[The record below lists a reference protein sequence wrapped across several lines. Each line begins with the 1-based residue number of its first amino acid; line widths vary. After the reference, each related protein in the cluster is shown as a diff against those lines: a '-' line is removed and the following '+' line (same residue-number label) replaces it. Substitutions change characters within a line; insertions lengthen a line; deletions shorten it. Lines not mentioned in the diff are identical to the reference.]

1 MAKLLPSPDFTW
13 NPITNPPKA
22 GLRPKREGSYRLEPD
37 PQDGRLI
44 VHNYG
49 HAGAGIT
56 MSWGCAIEVA
66 QIISDSGYGAG
77 DDVAVLGGGVMGLTA
92 AAILAERAFSVT
104 VFAKDFPP
112 NTTSNVAGGQWAPA
126 SVQHKDKIQF
136 ERILRNSYD
145 MHKAKGSAYG
155 VSPRLNYATHR
166 LPSFDDVPTSVVP
179 RPTALAHLPFAK
191 LNSPGFVYSTLLVEP
206 PIFLP
211 KLILDLYQ
219 HNVPRHIKIFATMN
233 DILSNPLISQRII
246 VNCTGL
252 GARDICNDRKV
263 HPVKGQ
269 LAMLPA
275 QPTLD
280 YLFCSPGYLFPRQD
294 AVVVGG
300 TEETSFKDDKPD
312 INTCKTVLEHVRR
325 SFEPTILTR
334 LVPARVREFLQPSW
348 LIQYK

>member
-1 MAKLLPSPDFTW
+1 MANLLPTPDFTW
-13 NPITNPPKA
+13 NPIINPPKA
-22 GLRPKREGSYRLEPD
+22 GLRPMRDTSYRLEPD

-66 QIISDSGYGAG
+66 QIIADSGYGAG
-77 DDVAVLGGGVMGLTA
+77 EEVAVLGGGVIGLTA
-92 AAILAERAFSVT
+92 AVILMERAFNVT

-126 SVQHKDKIQF
+126 SVQHNNKAQF
-136 ERILRNSYD
+136 ERILTNSFNT
-145 MHKAKGSAYG
+145 HNARGAAYG
-155 VSPRLNYATHR
+155 VSPRPNYATQR
-166 LPSFDDVPTSVVP
+166 LPSFADVPASVVP
-179 RPTALAHLPFAK
+179 PPTTLAHLPFAK
-191 LNSPGFVYSTLLVEP
+191 LDSPGFVYSTLLVEP

-211 KLILDLYQ
+211 KLISDLD
-219 HNVPRHIKIFATMN
+219 NRKVPRCIETFTTMN
-233 DILSNPLISQRII
+233 DILSKPPISQRII

-252 GARDICNDRKV
+252 GARDICNDPKV
-263 HPVKGQ
+263 YPVKGQ

-275 QPTLD
+275 QPDLQ
-280 YLFCSPGYLFPRQD
+280 YLFCAPGYLFPRQD

-312 INTCKTVLEHVRR
+312 INVCKMVLEHVRR
-325 SFEPTILTR
+325 AFEPTLLTK
-334 LVPARVREFLQPSW
+334 LVPGRIREFLQPSW
-348 LIQYK
+348 LIQNK